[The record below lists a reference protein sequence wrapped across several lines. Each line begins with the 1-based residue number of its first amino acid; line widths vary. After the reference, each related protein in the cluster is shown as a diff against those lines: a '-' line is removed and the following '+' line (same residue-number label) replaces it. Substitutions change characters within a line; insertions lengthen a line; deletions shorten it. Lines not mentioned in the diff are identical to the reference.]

1 MPADSPLLTLDNVL
15 VTPHVAWV
23 TDGGSARMASQPV
36 ENILA
41 FLAGAPQFVVNA
53 G

>member
-1 MPADSPLLTLDNVL
+1 VL

-23 TDGGSARMASQPV
+23 TDGGIDRMARHPV

-41 FLAGAPQFVVNA
+41 YLDGKPQFVVN
-53 G
+53 GQYLQG